1 MGVACFGCPLIRC
14 WTVLAGSGIQC
25 CAFIFPIAFSQDVK
39 TGYNRLKILLIYP
52 YCLEERVHEEDVQ
65 VPPIGLYYV
74 GAVLREHHYDCEI
87 LNWHTIN
94 KTPELIRET
103 LTAKAPDV
111 IGLSVLH
118 ANRWGAI
125 EIARVA
131 KEVDPGVKVVF
142 GGVGAAFLW
151 EHLLTHFREID
162 FCVLGEG
169 EYSFLRLMQ
178 SIEEKDNGGIET
190 IPGIA
195 LRRGGT
201 AVKTKDPVPIR
212 DLDRLPDPAT
222 WFTYQHVTSTRGCP
236 GNCTFC
242 GSPRLWGRKVRFHSP
257 GYFVDQLQR
266 LYHKGVRFFYFSDDT
281 FMLKKDRVIAICKG
295 ILERGLRISWAAIS
309 HVNYVDEEVLSWMRR
324 AGCTQISYG
333 VESGSEKIRDLL
345 NKNIRTDQIHK
356 AFLLTTRYGILSRA
370 YFIYGC
376 PGETWDTIQET
387 IDLIH
392 AIKPLGVIFYI
403 LDIFPGTALYAEFTR
418 RKGVTDDIW
427 LKRIEDIMYFETD
440 PHLDQELILA
450 FGSKLRAEF
459 YKNLPSFVDAIDL
472 IDGEGF
478 SELHADFLSR
488 LGMTFS
494 HGDYAGIEAI
504 PNNQETAARLCQRSL
519 RYAPNDR
526 AYLGLG
532 IIRQKER
539 RFDDSVRILS
549 EGIRHFPDNEQLHIC
564 LGLSHMNLGQYG
576 DALSCLLAFRHS
588 KQAAPYIAECRRRL

>member
-1 MGVACFGCPLIRC
+1 VR
-14 WTVLAGSGIQC
+14 
-25 CAFIFPIAFSQDVK
+25 
-39 TGYNRLKILLIYP
+39 
-52 YCLEERVHEEDVQ
+52 

-74 GAVLREHHYDCEI
+74 GAVLREHHYNCEI
-87 LNWHTIN
+87 LNWHQVN
-94 KTPELIRET
+94 RTPERIRET
-103 LTAKAPDV
+103 LVEKAPDV

-125 EIARVA
+125 EIARIA
-131 KEVDPGVKVVF
+131 KEVDPSVTVVF
-142 GGVGAAFLW
+142 GGIGATLLW
-151 EHLLTHFREID
+151 EHFLGHFREID

-169 EYSFLRLMQ
+169 EYAFLKLIQ
-178 SIEEKDNGGIET
+178 TIEDKDSEAIET
-190 IPGIA
+190 IPGIG
-195 LRRGGT
+195 LRKGG
-201 AVKTKDPVPIR
+201 AVVKSKDSIPIP

-257 GYFVDQLQR
+257 AYFVDQLQR
-266 LYHKGVRFFYFSDDT
+266 LHQKGIGFFYFSDDT
-281 FMLKKDRVIAICKG
+281 FMLKKDRVIEICRE

-345 NKNIRTDQIHK
+345 KKNIRTEEIQK
-356 AFLLTTRYGILSRA
+356 AFSLTTRYGILSRA

-376 PGETWDTIQET
+376 PGENWDTIQQT

-403 LDIFPGTALYAEFTR
+403 LDIFPGTALYDDFVKR
-418 RKGVTDDIW
+418 SKVTDEIW
-427 LKRIEDIMYFETD
+427 LRRIEDIMYFETD
-440 PHLDQELILA
+440 PHLDQEMILA
-450 FGSKLRAEF
+450 FGRKLRTEF
-459 YKNLPSFVDAIDL
+459 YKNLPSFVDAIALVDE
-472 IDGEGF
+472 EGF
-478 SELHADFLSR
+478 SEMHADFLSR

-504 PNNQETAARLCQRSL
+504 PNKEETAARLYERSL
-519 RYAPNDR
+519 KYGPNDR

-549 EGIRHFPDNEQLHIC
+549 EGVRYFPDNESLHIC
-564 LGLSHMNLGQYG
+564 LGLSHMNLGQYAE
-576 DALSCLLAFRHS
+576 ALSYLDKFRQS
-588 KQAAPYIAECRRRL
+588 RQAATYIAECRRRL

>member
-1 MGVACFGCPLIRC
+1 M
-14 WTVLAGSGIQC
+14 
-25 CAFIFPIAFSQDVK
+25 
-39 TGYNRLKILLIYP
+39 KILLIYP

-74 GAVLREHHYDCEI
+74 GAVLKEHHYDCEI
-87 LNWHTIN
+87 LDWHAISN
-94 KTPELIRET
+94 TPEGIRET
-103 LTAKAPDV
+103 LAAMAPDV

-125 EIARVA
+125 EIARIAKQVA
-131 KEVDPGVKVVF
+131 PSATVVF
-142 GGVGAAFLW
+142 GGVGATFLW
-151 EHLLTHFREID
+151 ELLLTHFKEID

-169 EYSFLRLMQ
+169 EYSFLKA
-178 SIEEKDNGGIET
+178 IEAIEARDLKAIEK
-190 IPGIA
+190 IPGVA
-195 LRRGGT
+195 LRKGG
-201 AVKTKDPVPIR
+201 AVIKTGEPVRIR

-242 GSPRLWGRKVRFHSP
+242 GSPRLWGRKVRRHSHR
-257 GYFVDQLQR
+257 YFVDQLER
-266 LYHKGVRFFYFSDDT
+266 LNQKGVGFFYFSDDT
-281 FMLKKDRVIAICKG
+281 FMHKKERVIAICKG

-333 VESGSEKIRDLL
+333 VESGSPKIRRLL
-345 NKNIRTDQIHK
+345 NKHTRTEQIQK
-356 AFLLTTRYGILSRA
+356 AFSLTTRYGILSRA

-376 PGETWDTIQET
+376 PGENWDTIQET

-403 LDIFPGTALYAEFTR
+403 LDIFPGTALYADFVKR
-418 RKGVTDDIW
+418 SGVTDDIW
-427 LKRIEDIMYFETD
+427 LNRVEDIMYFETD

-450 FGSKLRAEF
+450 FGSKLRTEF
-459 YKNLPSFVDAIDL
+459 YSSLPSFVDAIDL
-472 IDGEGF
+472 VDGEGF
-478 SELHADFLSR
+478 SGLHADFLSR

-494 HGDYAGIEAI
+494 HGDYAAVDAI
-504 PNNQETAARLCQRSL
+504 PNKDETAARLYERSL

-539 RFDDSVRILS
+539 EFHESIRILS
-549 EGIRHFPDNEQLHIC
+549 EGVRHFPENEQLRIC
-564 LGLSHMNLGQYG
+564 LGLSHMNLGAFAQ
-576 DALSCLLAFRHS
+576 ALSHLEKFRHS
-588 KQAAPYIAECRRRL
+588 KQIAPYIAECQRRL